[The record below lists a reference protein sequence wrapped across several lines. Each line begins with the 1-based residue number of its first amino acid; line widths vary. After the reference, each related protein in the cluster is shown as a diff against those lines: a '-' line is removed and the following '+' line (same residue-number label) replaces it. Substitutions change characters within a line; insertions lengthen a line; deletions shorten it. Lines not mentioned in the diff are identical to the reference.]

1 MEGEVMNEAAPKCP
15 MGHDALLSRSLAEPE
30 VLSKPTDY
38 FRALREAD
46 PIHYDE
52 KLNMYL
58 VSRWEDLQ
66 TVFRDPVTFSQE
78 KGWHQQFAIGHL
90 DELKEI
96 LTRDGGGFFPEAI
109 LRDPPRHKR
118 VRKLMEKAFTPE
130 RVAHIEPR
138 IKAAI
143 GRLIDKV
150 ADQGHADGFN
160 DLAMPMAIAVMSE
173 QLGVPYEDGKAI
185 VGWTH
190 AYLAQVGGM
199 QTHEAMRAN
208 AKQICDLQNYVIA
221 RIRERQANRTEDMIS
236 DLIYA
241 RLEDEEN
248 ESLTFA
254 EIVALTRTLVVG
266 GNDTTASAITSLLYT
281 VATKPEVAAALEA
294 SVDDNIRMSRFIE
307 ELLRLE
313 PPARALYRVTTKEV
327 ELGGKRIPEGAYV
340 CTLFASGND
349 DESLF
354 TCPRD
359 FDMDRKNLG
368 RHLSFGA
375 GIHHCVG
382 INLARMEI
390 KVAAREIIKRLKDIK
405 LAVPEDQ
412 LKKVLNLSF
421 HSYESLPLT
430 FARR

>member
-1 MEGEVMNEAAPKCP
+1 
-15 MGHDALLSRSLAEPE
+15 
-30 VLSKPTDY
+30 
-38 FRALREAD
+38 
-46 PIHYDE
+46 
-52 KLNMYL
+52 
-58 VSRWEDLQ
+58 
-66 TVFRDPVTFSQE
+66 
-78 KGWHQQFAIGHL
+78 
-90 DELKEI
+90 
-96 LTRDGGGFFPEAI
+96 
-109 LRDPPRHKR
+109 
-118 VRKLMEKAFTPE
+118 MEKAFTPE
-130 RVAHIEPR
+130 RVAYIEPR

-143 GRLIDKV
+143 GHLIDKV
-150 ADQGHADGFN
+150 ADRGHGDGFN

-173 QLGVPYEDGKAI
+173 QLGIPYEDGKKV

-199 QTHEAMRAN
+199 QDRETMLAN

-221 RIRERQANRTEDMIS
+221 QIRKRQANRTEDMIS

-248 ESLTFA
+248 PSLTFA

-266 GNDTTASAITSLLYT
+266 GNDTTASAITSVLYT
-281 VATKPEVAAALEA
+281 VATNPDVARALEE
-294 SVDDNIRMSRFIE
+294 SVDDNLRLSRFIE

-313 PPARALYRVTTKEV
+313 PPARALYRVTTKDV
-327 ELGGKRIPEGAYV
+327 ELGGKRIPEGSYV
-340 CTLFASGND
+340 CTLFASGNE
-349 DESLF
+349 DEELF
-354 TCPRD
+354 ACPRD
-359 FDMDRKNLG
+359 FDMERKNLG

-412 LKKVLNLSF
+412 LKKVYNLSF

-430 FARR
+430 FTRR